1 MQFMR
6 NNVLALTIEDH
17 IGTEAGGTTHF
28 FVQRSTSNSPS
39 NNKPK
44 AGSSL
49 GKRCHDTT
57 GSSNKLKRVQFQ
69 NQYPSVDPRASSSK
83 RSHSGVEGGTA
94 EEHRARERGG
104 RDERRSPST
113 AGGMVRRPVDR
124 RRRCR
129 SPARRELQSNVSFEM
144 TIDESS

>member
-1 MQFMR
+1 ML
-6 NNVLALTIEDH
+6 NKVLALTIEDH
-17 IGTEAGGTTHF
+17 VGTEAGGTTHF

-39 NNKPK
+39 NSEPK
-44 AGSSL
+44 AGSSF
-49 GKRCHDTT
+49 GRRRRDTT
-57 GSSNKLKRVQFQ
+57 GSSKKLKRVQFQ

-94 EEHRARERGG
+94 EEHYARERDG

-124 RRRCR
+124 WRRCR
-129 SPARRELQSNVSFEM
+129 SPARRELQSNVSFEI
-144 TIDESS
+144 TVDESS